1 MTSTTDN
8 FETVRYHYMWAG
20 ELVEGSLTIAKAMLA
35 GESNLKV
42 TVRKEVAGEFKK
54 IDKVVVYG
62 GHQVTGAWGPR
73 HYNKSTR
80 VDITVIGPFG
90 SFDMEVYDAGEPITL
105 MV

>member
-1 MTSTTDN
+1 MTAITDD
-8 FETVRYHYMWAG
+8 FEIVPYHYMWAG
-20 ELVEGSLTIAKAMLA
+20 ELVEGSLTIARAMLA

-42 TVRKEVAGEFKK
+42 KVRKEVAGEFKK

-80 VDITVIGPFG
+80 VEINVTGPFE
-90 SFDMEVYDAGEPITL
+90 SFDMEVYDAGEPIKL
-105 MV
+105 ME